1 MNVCERKPRQ
11 KKKHEDFAGN
21 SENNEWG
28 NHTKKPK
35 GRPQANSQG
44 TKIWFDEKMF
54 ALIEVWSN
62 FEQFYDV
69 KHSLYHLKDERAKI
83 LSKVQQQLQEKG
95 FEAMTKQISEKTVA
109 LKNNFS
115 VEKQKPEASARKSVS
130 GREDIYILKQQFYQ
144 DLLFLKATFTPK
156 ATESNI

>member
-1 MNVCERKPRQ
+1 
-11 KKKHEDFAGN
+11 
-21 SENNEWG
+21 
-28 NHTKKPK
+28 
-35 GRPQANSQG
+35 
-44 TKIWFDEKMF
+44 MF

-95 FEAMTKQISEKTVA
+95 FEAMTKQISGKTVA

-115 VEKQKPEASARKSVS
+115 AEKQKPEASARKSVS
-130 GREDIYILKQQFYQ
+130 GREDIYILK
-144 DLLFLKATFTPK
+144 
-156 ATESNI
+156 